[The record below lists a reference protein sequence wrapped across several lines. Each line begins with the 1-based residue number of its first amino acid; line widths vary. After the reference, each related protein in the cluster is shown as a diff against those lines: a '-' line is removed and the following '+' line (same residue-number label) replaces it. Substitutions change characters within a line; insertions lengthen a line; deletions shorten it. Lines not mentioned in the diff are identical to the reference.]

1 MEQGYERGCGMTES
15 HTAEAHRRLVG
26 IGLMVAAFATFA
38 ILDAMAKYL
47 VSHLGVGLLVFGRYA
62 FALLFVSIW
71 VWQQGGAALLVTG
84 NGTLQVVRGLLLV
97 VATIANFIAVGYLQ
111 LAQTSSISFSN
122 PLWVCALSPLLLGE
136 RVGPRRWTAVV
147 IGFFGVL
154 IIIRPGTENFHWA
167 MLLSLT
173 TALST
178 ALYQIATRKVGV
190 EDRALT
196 SVFYVSLVGSLAAA
210 PLAPINWAFPSIG
223 QWGLLVMMGF
233 FATSGHFM
241 LAQAHRMAP
250 APVLAPFL
258 YSQIIWM
265 TIVGYLVFGD
275 VPDTMT
281 IAGGSIV
288 VASGLYVFYREQ
300 QLRRSSGDT

>member
-1 MEQGYERGCGMTES
+1 MSES
-15 HTAEAHRRLVG
+15 HTAEARRRLVG

-38 ILDAMAKYL
+38 MLDASAKYL
-47 VSHLGVGLLVFGRYA
+47 VSYLGVGLLVFGRYG
-62 FALLFVSIW
+62 FSLLFVSI
-71 VWQQGGAALLVTG
+71 
-84 NGTLQVVRGLLLV
+84 
-97 VATIANFIAVGYLQ
+97 
-111 LAQTSSISFSN
+111 

-154 IIIRPGTENFHWA
+154 IIIRPGTESFHWA

-196 SVFYVSLVGSLAAA
+196 SVFYVSLVGSLAAV
-210 PLAPINWAFPSIG
+210 PIAPIDWVTPGLG
-223 QWGLLVMMGF
+223 QWSLLVLMGI

-265 TIVGYLVFGD
+265 TVIGYLVFGD
-275 VPDTMT
+275 VPDALT

-300 QLRRSSGDT
+300 QVRRPSGGT